1 VPTSVEP
8 AGVYAGQSAVVRLR
22 GSGFTLGAV
31 QQLNGGGHI
40 EVDDG
45 YRAFFGTTELEPVQ
59 WVDSGTLLATVPSDI
74 PPGTYGLSVE
84 GPYGNG
90 TVADVFQVVSG
101 VPAFLSASAAAPA
114 AAHAGVEFTVTQ
126 TISNAGGMTAL
137 RVTPGTPSITGP
149 SATVQVSP
157 GASDIPAGAAQAF
170 IWRITASAPGTL
182 QLTLPVSGVDEVD
195 ARTLAAESKLTV
207 QSTTPAH
214 LVATPRI
221 VASPVAVSLPILLAL
236 DVLNDGG
243 SDALSILPGIL
254 TGTAN
259 VTVISA
265 PVAEDIPAG
274 STQTFQ
280 WTVKATAPSTNTFGA
295 GSASG
300 IDAVDNS
307 PLGFGPVQWNPVSF
321 VVEAAFDATLTVPPG
336 LLPGETLTVSFF
348 VSNPTSIAA
357 NNVQP
362 QLALS
367 GSAAASLIPLS
378 APSPTNLGP
387 GQSTTFVWT
396 YSTASPGTLQLD
408 VSARGTDAG
417 SGGPVTASLSAS
429 ALVGDAAPVAQ
440 DPFVDGTTFSS
451 VFAYAG
457 RVYLGPSKDGT
468 SAVRMQP
475 DGTLPET
482 VQLAFLTDPGGVKN
496 QVSPTPSAFPSLGFR
511 GCLPDTLECGPDN
524 EDGRG
529 LFTAFTAG
537 GTEWLFAAGDKQT
550 SVMKHC
556 YFTTDTSAAPSFS
569 YTRVNLGGGV
579 RGATVAAAMGTTL
592 YVGLA
597 DGGGSGFPA
606 VVPIAA
612 PYDSSHVGV
621 AMFPNPLQNLIGGTT
636 LIDSMALFNGALY
649 AGNAGGCGRYDG
661 SSWASCKPSAW
672 SLTPVTTSKKSD
684 FVPADKAI
692 PAMASFGASL
702 YAARNTTSGP
712 QLWRCSPAAGQPC
725 TSSNWTQV
733 APNGAGNLLLSQFD
747 DSSLSTVSLLAA
759 TSQHLYVGY
768 DSAAGIALFRSTTA
782 APAAQADFQRWA
794 TVGLDAGLTQIVDG
808 QALVFG
814 PKEFLY
820 LAAHPASGPVRVYR
834 VAP

>member
-1 VPTSVEP
+1 VEP
-8 AGVYAGQSAVVRLR
+8 AGGYAGQATVVRLR
-22 GSGFTLGAV
+22 GNGFALGAV

-40 EVDDG
+40 AVDDG
-45 YRAFFGTTELEPVQ
+45 FRAFLGTTELQQVE
-59 WVDSGTLLATVPSDI
+59 WVDSGTLLATVPADI
-74 PPGTYGLSVE
+74 PAGIYGLSIE
-84 GPYGNG
+84 GPSGNG
-90 TVADVFQVVSG
+90 TVSDAFRVVSG
-101 VPAFLSASAAAPA
+101 VPAFLTASATGPA
-114 AAHAGVEFTVTQ
+114 AVHTGTEFIVAQ

-137 RVTPGTPSITGP
+137 RVTPGTPSINGP
-149 SATVQVSP
+149 AATVQVSP
-157 GASDIPAGAAQAF
+157 GASDIPAGAELMF
-170 IWRITASAPGTL
+170 TWRIVPSGSGTL

-195 ARTLAAESKLTV
+195 ARTLSADSKLTV
-207 QSTTPAH
+207 QSATPAH
-214 LVATPRI
+214 LVATPGI
-221 VASPVAVSLPILLAL
+221 LGSPVAVSLPIQLSLS
-236 DVLNDGG
+236 VLNDGG
-243 SDALSILPGIL
+243 SDALGVLPDVL
-254 TGTAN
+254 SGTAN
-259 VTVISA
+259 VSVISA
-265 PVAEDIPAG
+265 PAAEDIPAG
-274 STQTFQ
+274 ATQTFQ
-280 WTVKATAPSTNTFGA
+280 WTVKATAPSTNTFG
-295 GSASG
+295 SG
-300 IDAVDNS
+300 GATGTDAVDNS
-307 PLGFGPVQWNPVSF
+307 PVGFGPLQWNPISF
-321 VVEAAFDATLTVPPG
+321 VVEAGFDATLTVPPG

-348 VSNPTSIAA
+348 VSNPTSIGA
-357 NNVQP
+357 NNVLP

-367 GSAAASLIPLS
+367 GTAAGSLIPLS
-378 APSPTNLGP
+378 APSSTNLGP

-396 YSTASPGTLQLD
+396 YTTVSPGTLQLD
-408 VSARGTDAG
+408 VSARGTDAS
-417 SGGPVTASLSAS
+417 SGGPVTASRSAS

-440 DPFVDGTTFSS
+440 DPFVDGTTFSY

-457 RVYLGPSKDGT
+457 RIYLGPSKDGT

-482 VQLAFLTDPGGVKN
+482 VRLAFLTDPGGVKN
-496 QVSPTPSAFPSLGFR
+496 NVSPTPSAFPSLGFR

-529 LFTAFTAG
+529 LFTSFTSG
-537 GTEWLFAAGDKQT
+537 GTEWLFATGDKQT
-550 SVMKHC
+550 SVMRHC
-556 YFTTDTSAAPSFS
+556 YFTSDVTTAPSFS
-569 YTRVNLGGGV
+569 YTRVNLGGGM
-579 RGATVAAAMGTTL
+579 RGATVAAALGSTL

-612 PYDSSHVGV
+612 PYDTSHVGG
-621 AMFPNPLQNLIGGTT
+621 AMFPNPLQNVIGGTT
-636 LIDSMALFNGALY
+636 LIDSMALFNGGLY

-661 SSWASCKPSAW
+661 SSWTSCKPSAW

-692 PAMASFGASL
+692 PAMVPFNGAL
-702 YAARNTTSGP
+702 YAALNTTSGP

-733 APNGAGNLLLSQFD
+733 APNEAGNLLLSQFD
-747 DSSLSTVSLLAA
+747 DSSLSTVSLLVA

-794 TVGLDAGLTQIVDG
+794 TVGLGSGLTQIVDG

-820 LAAHPASGPVRVYR
+820 LAAHPASGPMRVYR